1 MTTDGTSNSVISMD
15 VPRVMGLQQID
26 FIREYL
32 TPGFPVIVTKEMA
45 GWNAPN
51 TWTPAF
57 LRQRFGD
64 FLVPVYNDLFDIVDV
79 MTLAEYLDAEF
90 HDGADSSCRYVRWY
104 SRFHAGDFIWAD
116 DVFIQLKDD
125 WAMPSFLP
133 RDAYVIPFV
142 EGATLDVTQ
151 HAFPYRGLFISG
163 PNASTRLHCDPWAS
177 AAVLCQVRGEKQ
189 FSLFDPSGESR
200 NDGASRMRYDGILSA
215 GEIIFIPDGW
225 NHSFITL
232 TPSISVTWNF
242 VHAERRHAYDSHL
255 ARYPDDPNLDIARFF
270 SARA

>member
-1 MTTDGTSNSVISMD
+1 MD

-32 TPGFPVIVTKEMA
+32 TPGYPVIVTGEMA
-45 GWNAPN
+45 TWNAPHA
-51 TWTPAF
+51 WTPAF
-57 LRQRFGD
+57 LRRRFGE
-64 FLVPVYNDLFDIVDV
+64 FLVPVYNDLFDMVDV

-90 HDGADSSCRYVRWY
+90 NDSADSRGRYVRWY
-104 SRFHAGDFIWAD
+104 SRFRAEDFVWAD
-116 DVFIQLKDD
+116 DVFVQLKDD

-133 RDAYVIPFV
+133 RDDYVVPFV
-142 EGATLDVTQ
+142 EETALDVTR

-163 PNASTRLHCDPWAS
+163 PNASTLLHYDPWGS

-189 FSLFDPSGESR
+189 FSLFDPSGEGR
-200 NDGASRMRYDGILSA
+200 NDGASRVRYDGILSA

-225 NHSFITL
+225 NHGFTTL

-242 VHAERRHAYDSHL
+242 VHAGRRHAYDNHL
-255 ARYPDDPNLDIARFF
+255 AHHPDDPALDVARFF